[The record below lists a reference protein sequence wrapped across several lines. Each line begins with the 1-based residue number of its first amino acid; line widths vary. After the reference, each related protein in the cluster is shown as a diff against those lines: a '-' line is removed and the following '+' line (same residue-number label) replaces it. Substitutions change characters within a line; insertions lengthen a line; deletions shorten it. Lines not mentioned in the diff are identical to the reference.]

1 VNPSPGPAPA
11 RVLLV
16 GGHIHAP
23 AATTSDAAT
32 TAMLIVD
39 GTVAWIGDD
48 AGAAAYAD
56 SADEVVRLAGHLVTA
71 GFVDAHTHVAGTG
84 FALQSLDLSGTTT
97 LSDALD
103 ALSRSSRD
111 TTGPVLFGHGWDE
124 TRWAEGRAPTTAQLD
139 RAVGRK
145 VAYVAR
151 VDAHSAVVSTALI
164 ERCPEVVDLDGWRGD
179 GVVERDAHHAV
190 RRAVDDLRSRADRKE
205 ALHIAL
211 RHAASRGITCVHE
224 LNAPH
229 IAPYD
234 DFATI
239 REIAAETAVPEVVP
253 YWGELLT
260 DDSDPDVR
268 ALAGFAGDLCV
279 DGAIGSRTAAMT
291 ERYAD
296 ADTCGHLYLDSDQVS
311 RHVVACTRRTTQ
323 AGFHVIGDRATQVVI
338 EGLRRAAEI
347 VGTDALVSA
356 RHRLEHIEMAD
367 AAAIETMARLGV
379 VASVQPAFDAAW
391 GARDELYERRLGAA
405 RAETMNPFGSMVRAG
420 VTLAF
425 GSDTP
430 VTPLDPWAGVRAAAF
445 HHEPSERI
453 SVAAAFDAHTRGGH
467 RARRDDEGGVLAPGQ
482 PASFAVWDVGEQPD
496 VPLNGHRGSA
506 WLPTLRPDH
515 PLPRCLATV
524 VAGTTVY
531 TEEDD

>member
-1 VNPSPGPAPA
+1 
-11 RVLLV
+11 
-16 GGHIHAP
+16 
-23 AATTSDAAT
+23 
-32 TAMLIVD
+32 MLTVD

-48 AGAAAYAD
+48 KGAAAYVD
-56 SADEVVRLAGHLVTA
+56 SADEVVRLSGRLVTA
-71 GFVDAHTHVAGTG
+71 GFVDAHTHLAGTG
-84 FALQSLDLSGTTT
+84 FALRSLDLSGTTT

-111 TTGPVLFGHGWDE
+111 CTGPVLFAHGWDE
-124 TRWAEGRAPTTAQLD
+124 TRWADGRAPTTAQLD
-139 RAVGRK
+139 RAVGRT
-145 VAYVAR
+145 VAYVVR

-190 RRAVDDLRSRADRKE
+190 RRAVDDLRSRTDRKE

-211 RHAASRGITCVHE
+211 RHAARRGITCVHE

-239 REIAAETAVPEVVP
+239 RELAAETALPEVVA
-253 YWGELLT
+253 YWGELLSG
-260 DDSDPDVR
+260 DSDDH

-291 ERYAD
+291 EPYAD
-296 ADTCGHLYLDSDQVS
+296 ADTRGHLYLDSDQVS
-311 RHVVACTRRTTQ
+311 RHVVACTRRNTQ
-323 AGFHVIGDRATQVVI
+323 AGFHVIGDRATEMVVA
-338 EGLRRAAEI
+338 GLRRAAEI
-347 VGTDALVSA
+347 VGTDTLVAA

-367 AAAIETMARLGV
+367 AAAIQTMARLGV

-391 GARDELYERRLGAA
+391 GARGQLYERRLGAA
-405 RAETMNPFGSMVRAG
+405 RAEPMNAFGSMLRAG

-467 RARRDDEGGVLAPGQ
+467 RARRDDHGGVLAPGH
-482 PASFAVWDVGEQPD
+482 PASYAVWDVGAQPD
-496 VPLNGHRGSA
+496 EPPGNHRGSA
-506 WLPTLRPDH
+506 WLPALHPDQ
-515 PLPRCLATV
+515 PLPRCVATV

-531 TEEDD
+531 SEEDD